1 VSAERRDVRL
11 GGVPIKVPIVVD
23 AETTEGIVAQVNE
36 RFKQI
41 ESQGGKINTQV
52 YALLTAYQFAVDVF
66 TLRRKM
72 EADESDLI
80 RALDK
85 LNASLQ
91 TAFAEI
97 ESPKE

>member
-11 GGVPIKVPIVVD
+11 GGVPIKVPVVID
-23 AETTEGIVAQVNE
+23 DETTEAIVAQVNE
-36 RFKQI
+36 RLKLV
-41 ESQGGKINTQV
+41 EAQGGKINTQV
-52 YALLTAYQFAVDVF
+52 YALQTAYQFAVDLF
-66 TLRRKM
+66 TLRKKM